1 MHPTTWLREGRWDDE
16 LPAEVTAHRPAV
28 GSRDW
33 LPESK
38 EEFEREIMQNEMM
51 RNRTLQYVPH
61 LWHYVIKKGWIDE
74 RPKPTTPTDEFLQ
87 HHTVEKVETAKAGKK
102 RTRVTDQLWIDYY
115 LKHRHIQ
122 PHQHITAEQL
132 LALYRAAGQ
141 AQKVTGSL
149 DALPT
154 GNAAQSD
161 RSADA
166 LMDFFG

>member
-1 MHPTTWLREGRWDDE
+1 MSDPNQL
-16 LPAEVTAHRPAV
+16 
-28 GSRDW
+28 
-33 LPESK
+33 
-38 EEFEREIMQNEMM
+38 
-51 RNRTLQYVPH
+51 
-61 LWHYVIKKGWIDE
+61 
-74 RPKPTTPTDEFLQ
+74 TPTDEFLQ

-122 PHQHITAEQL
+122 PHQHITAERL

-141 AQKVTGSL
+141 AQKVTGNL

-166 LMDFFG
+166 LMDFFKLKWLMGSEMFGCVQDVVLYDYSAPAWAKRNGRNPKAATEILRMALDSLEDAFKRLHDRAPTHNRQP

>member
-1 MHPTTWLREGRWDDE
+1 MSDPNQL
-16 LPAEVTAHRPAV
+16 
-28 GSRDW
+28 
-33 LPESK
+33 
-38 EEFEREIMQNEMM
+38 
-51 RNRTLQYVPH
+51 
-61 LWHYVIKKGWIDE
+61 
-74 RPKPTTPTDEFLQ
+74 TPTDEFLQ
-87 HHTVEKVETAKAGKK
+87 HHSVEKVETAKAGKK

-122 PHQHITAEQL
+122 PHQHLTAERL

-149 DALPT
+149 DAMPK

-166 LMDFFG
+166 LMDFFKLKWLMGEEMFGCVQDVVLYDFSAPEWPKEMAATRKLRPRYYGWLWIA

>member
-1 MHPTTWLREGRWDDE
+1 MSDPNQL
-16 LPAEVTAHRPAV
+16 
-28 GSRDW
+28 
-33 LPESK
+33 
-38 EEFEREIMQNEMM
+38 
-51 RNRTLQYVPH
+51 
-61 LWHYVIKKGWIDE
+61 
-74 RPKPTTPTDEFLQ
+74 TPTDEFLQ

-122 PHQHITAEQL
+122 PHQHVTAERL

-154 GNAAQSD
+154 GTAAQSD
-161 RSADA
+161 RGANA
-166 LMDFFG
+166 LMDFFKLKWLMGSEMFGCVQDVVLYDYSAPEWAKRNGRNPKAATEILRMALDSLEDAFKRLHDCRP

>member
-1 MHPTTWLREGRWDDE
+1 MSDPNQL
-16 LPAEVTAHRPAV
+16 
-28 GSRDW
+28 
-33 LPESK
+33 
-38 EEFEREIMQNEMM
+38 
-51 RNRTLQYVPH
+51 
-61 LWHYVIKKGWIDE
+61 
-74 RPKPTTPTDEFLQ
+74 TPTDEFLQ

-122 PHQHITAEQL
+122 PHQHITAERL

-166 LMDFFG
+166 LMDFFKLKWLMGSEMFGCVQDVVLYDYSAPAWAKRNGRNPKAATEILRMDLDSLEDAFKRLHDRAPTHNRQP